1 MSRKQHCIKVAL
13 FLVLVCTMLTG
24 CFGFGEWIVE
34 GVVKDEFG
42 NPMSDVILL
51 IETKKPSTVKT
62 DEEGNWSATVSGKS
76 VTISV
81 SMEGYE
87 FEPDE
92 VTVNKK
98 DEQKPIE
105 FTGKAALTASP
116 SPGSYSGGVEVKLSI
131 GGDYI
136 IYYTLDGTDPTTD
149 STEYS
154 APFTLTETTTVKAI
168 AVNSEDSSI
177 VDTIEVV
184 YTIGNILANSQFE
197 EGLEPWEGQFGAQ
210 IEISDEVS
218 YSGKYSVKTVNR
230 GMTGHGPKQVIN
242 DVIESGATYVISAKV
257 YYDVETAPAERDFNL
272 TFQNGEYPD
281 WISHAQTEPVKK
293 GEWTTIE
300 MTYTVPEEGKPEE
313 GGLDLEQ
320 QVRVLVET
328 SWVPEVDEELDLF
341 DFYVDDFYMV
351 KIDTD

>member
-149 STEYS
+149 STEYT

-168 AVNSEDSSI
+168 AINNEDPSV

-184 YTIGNILANSQFE
+184 YTIGNILVNSQFE
-197 EGLEPWEGQFGAQ
+197 DGLEPWKGQFGAQ
-210 IEISDEVS
+210 LEISDEVS

-230 GMTGHGPKQVIN
+230 GMTGHGPKQVIT
-242 DVIESGATYVISAKV
+242 DLVEPGATYVISAKV
-257 YYDVETAPAERDFNL
+257 YYDVETAPDERGFGI
-272 TFQNGEYPD
+272 TFQKGEWPD
-281 WISHAQTEPVKK
+281 WISETNVTPVKK
-293 GEWTTIE
+293 GEWTALE
-300 MTYTVPEEGKPEE
+300 MTYTVPDDLVIEEGEE
-313 GGLDLEQ
+313 
-320 QVRVLVET
+320 VRVLVET
-328 SWVPEVDEELDLF
+328 SWVPEEDEDPLSDLF

-351 KIDTD
+351 KID